1 MKRSYRQHC
10 AVAKALDVI
19 GERWTLLLVREL
31 LLGPRRYK
39 DLLAGLPG
47 IGTNLLAERLRELEH
62 SGVIERRTLPPPAGA
77 TVYELTALGHGLQAA
92 VLELGRWG
100 ARFLAEPS
108 GGDALR
114 AGWYVVSML
123 ATVRPELADGVDMTI
138 DLRVQDE
145 VFRVRV
151 RDGEATIAEPGSG
164 DRTLALTCDLPSF
177 LALLA
182 GELSPSRALEDSLIE
197 VDGDRDDL
205 FRFYELFRWPAPA
218 AR

>member
-10 AVAKALDVI
+10 AVAKALDLI
-19 GERWTLLLVREL
+19 GERWTLLMVREL

-47 IGTNLLAERLRELEH
+47 IATNLLAERLRELEQ
-62 SGVIERRTLPPPAGA
+62 SGLVECRTLPPPAGA
-77 TVYELTALGHGLQAA
+77 TVYELTALGHGLQSA

-108 GGDALR
+108 ASDALR
-114 AGWYVVSML
+114 PGWYVVSML
-123 ATVRPELADGVDMTI
+123 ATFRPELADGIDMMV
-138 DLRVQDE
+138 DLRIQDE

-151 RDGEATIAEPGSG
+151 RDGEATIAEAGSG
-164 DRTLALTCDLPSF
+164 DRTLALTCDLTSF
-177 LALLA
+177 LEFLA
-182 GELSPSRALEDSLIE
+182 GELSPRRALEDGRIE

-205 FRFYELFRWPAPA
+205 LDFYELFRWPVPA
-218 AR
+218 G